1 LRHTGLD
8 DLFGPHVYSADM
20 VDRGKPAPDLFL
32 HAAASMDVDPSACLV
47 VEDSP
52 NGVRAGVAA
61 GMRVVGFAGAG
72 HCLDGHADML
82 AAAGAATVVSGMG
95 DLGAAVGG
103 LLDQR
108 GVARRGGRPAGATAT
123 PESDRDAAA

>member
-1 LRHTGLD
+1 M
-8 DLFGPHVYSADM
+8 YSADL

-32 HAAASMDVDPSACLV
+32 HAAASMDVDPSACVV

-72 HCLDGHADML
+72 HCLDGHGDML
-82 AAAGAATVVSGMG
+82 VAAGAATVVERMG
-95 DLGAAVGG
+95 DLGGVVDRLRDG
-103 LLDQR
+103 R
-108 GVARRGGRPAGATAT
+108 GSAGAIGT
-123 PESDRDAAA
+123 DDDAELSE